1 MLTLFSSSES
11 NLRIA
16 RDLATIPRDD
26 ANLLRMDHLYVK
38 PAAQAA
44 DVGMPRLQ
52 CAFSHPDKAQIT
64 DRCEP
69 QGGKLCFP
77 VPTTGISSVKVKQN
91 PIEPDRE
98 VHVRG
103 GKP

>member
-1 MLTLFSSSES
+1 MRFLGLVVTGTVMLTLFSSSES

-38 PAAQAA
+38 PAAQARDA
-44 DVGMPRLQ
+44 RMSRLQ
-52 CAFSHPDKAQIT
+52 CVFSLPYQAQIT

-69 QGGKLCFP
+69 HG
-77 VPTTGISSVKVKQN
+77 
-91 PIEPDRE
+91 
-98 VHVRG
+98 
-103 GKP
+103 